1 MIRKGIMKMKLKE
14 LRKQANMTQSQL
26 SEKLG
31 VTGQTVLNWENG
43 VYEPKIEQLIKLAD
57 LFNVTID
64 YLVDRP
70 TKISKADEI
79 CKELSKISVDD
90 LYEFNKSK
98 LS

>member
-1 MIRKGIMKMKLKE
+1 MKLKE
-14 LRKQANMTQSQL
+14 LRKQANMTQAQL

-79 CKELSKISVDD
+79 SKELSKISVDD
-90 LYEFNKSK
+90 LYEFIKSK